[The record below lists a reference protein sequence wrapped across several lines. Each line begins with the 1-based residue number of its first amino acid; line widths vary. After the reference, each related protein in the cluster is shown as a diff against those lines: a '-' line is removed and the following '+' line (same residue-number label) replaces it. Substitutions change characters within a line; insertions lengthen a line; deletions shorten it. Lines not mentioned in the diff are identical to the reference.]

1 MMTPTQCKMA
11 RVALDWTLQDLAN
24 AAQVG
29 LATVN
34 RFEIQQAVPR
44 RATLAAIQRAFEAV
58 GIRFTEHGVELPP
71 PAASG
76 SHSAPTSQDGREVIE
91 VADAAGKPGPALVS
105 GRQRR
110 KA

>member
-44 RATLAAIQRAFEAV
+44 RATLAAIERAFEAA
-58 GIRFTEHGVELPP
+58 GIEFVPGGARLRERAE
-71 PAASG
+71 
-76 SHSAPTSQDGREVIE
+76 AP
-91 VADAAGKPGPALVS
+91 
-105 GRQRR
+105 
-110 KA
+110 

>member
-1 MMTPTQCKMA
+1 MTPTQCKMA

-44 RATLAAIQRAFEAV
+44 RATLAAIQRAFEAAGV
-58 GIRFTEHGVELPP
+58 RFTEHGVELPP
-71 PAASG
+71 LAENEPRPALS
-76 SHSAPTSQDGREVIE
+76 SQDDREIVE
-91 VADAAGKPGPALVS
+91 LADVAGEPKQTLVRS
-105 GRQRR
+105 GRRR

>member
-44 RATLAAIQRAFEAV
+44 RATLAAIQRAFEAAGV
-58 GIRFTEHGVELPP
+58 RFTDHGVELPP
-71 PAASG
+71 GTEDETQAEAEPQDDRNVVELAGTAG
-76 SHSAPTSQDGREVIE
+76 EPKPT
-91 VADAAGKPGPALVS
+91 LVRS
-105 GRQRR
+105 SRRR

>member
-34 RFEIQQAVPR
+34 RFEMQQAVPR
-44 RATLAAIQRAFEAV
+44 RATLAAIRRALEAAGV
-58 GIRFTEHGVELPP
+58 RFTEHGVELPP
-71 PAASG
+71 PAEARAS
-76 SHSAPTSQDGREVIE
+76 
-91 VADAAGKPGPALVS
+91 
-105 GRQRR
+105 
-110 KA
+110 